1 MARLE
6 ELQPDA
12 TVRGILPDAAV
23 TVVNVSWHGS
33 DALTL
38 VYRGPNGRVADEI
51 LYRDDEPRLEIVE
64 VGRPW
69 SFDGDGAAFRLVAE
83 AHRIRLAHLFDPL
96 LAVHTSLVEPLPHQI
111 TAVYEEMLPRQP
123 LRFLLADD
131 PGAGK
136 TIMAGLFIKELIARG
151 DLKRCLIVCPGSL
164 AEQWQDE
171 LYRRFHLP
179 FEILTNDKL
188 EAARTGNWFL
198 ETNLIIARLDKL
210 SRNEDVQHKLQAPD
224 CRWDLVVCD
233 EAHKMAATIFGSET
247 KYTKRYRLGQLLST
261 LTRHFLLMTATPHN
275 GKETDFQLFMA
286 LLDGDRFEGRFRD
299 GVHVVD
305 VSDLMRRMVKENLL
319 KFDGTPLFPERI
331 AYTVPYKLS
340 ATEARLYGEVTDYV
354 REEFNRAEA
363 LANDKRAGTVGFALT
378 ILQRRLASSPEA
390 IHQSLRRRRERLESR
405 LRELELLQRG
415 TSPGSTPPGTAFPG
429 SAGILPALVSSSGSA
444 GILPASLS
452 DLSPEDLEDLEDA
465 PENEAAAAEE
475 RLLDQATAARSIA
488 ELKAEIE
495 TLKRLESLALEVL
508 RSGADTKWRQLA
520 SLLGEIFTPTA
531 IADCVAEPVAPRG
544 SGPIPR
550 PTPSPRQKLVL
561 FTEHRD
567 TLNYL
572 ETRITTHLGRQ
583 DAVVMIHGGMGRED
597 RMKAQESFRHDPE
610 VQVLL
615 ATDAAGEGINLQR
628 AHLMVNYDLP
638 WNPNRIEQR
647 FGRIHRIGQTEVC
660 HLRNLVAEETRE
672 GDVYRRLLD
681 KLEQARES
689 LGGQVFDVLG
699 KLQFEGKPLRDLLIQ
714 AIRYG
719 DQPEVRARLT
729 TVLDHALDR
738 GRLQDLLEEHALAV
752 EAMDAS
758 RVRRIR
764 EDMERAEARRLQPHY
779 IESFFLESFR
789 RLGGTARQR
798 EPRRY
803 EITHVPAPVR
813 ARDRLIGIGEPVLPR
828 YERIAFEKSLVAP
841 QGQPL
846 AAFVCPGHP
855 LLDSVIDL
863 TLERNRDLLKR
874 GTLLVDQRDPGTRP
888 RVLFY
893 LEHSVQDAGLTRSGE
908 RRVISKRMLYVELDA
923 DGTAR
928 HLHYAPY
935 LDYRPPAE
943 GEPDVDAILDRPEC
957 AWITR
962 DLEQKALGHAVA
974 NVVPE
979 HLAEVRAGK
988 LALIAKT
995 EAAVKDRLT
1004 KEITYWDHRAEQL
1017 KLQEQAGKPN
1027 ARLNSGEA
1035 RKRADSLQA
1044 RLQKRLDELKLE
1056 ARISPLPP
1064 VVLGGL
1070 LVVPMGL
1077 LATMKG
1083 LPVPTPAS
1091 ATDTQ
1096 AAAAKARAMVMEV
1109 ERSLGFE
1116 PVDRELEKLGYDL
1129 ESRVPG
1135 TGKLRFIEVKGRIT
1149 GATTITVTRNE
1160 ILYSL
1165 NKPDDFILAIVE
1177 FLDGD
1182 NHRVYYLRRP
1192 FQREPDFGVTS
1203 VNYDFADLLA
1213 RAEVMGISRGDAK
1226 SAEK

>member
-1 MARLE
+1 MSKLE
-6 ELQPDA
+6 DLQPNA
-12 TVRGILPDAAV
+12 AVRGILPDALV
-23 TVVNVSWHGS
+23 TVVSVQWFGS
-33 DALTL
+33 EALELT
-38 VYRGPNGRVADEI
+38 YKTPSGKVANEL
-51 LYRDDEPRLEIVE
+51 LYRHDEPRIEVVE
-64 VGRPW
+64 QGRPW
-69 SFDGDGAAFRLVAE
+69 SFDGDGGLFRLVSE
-83 AHRIRLAHLFDPL
+83 ANRIRLAHLFDPV
-96 LAVHTSLVEPLPHQI
+96 LAVHTSLVDPLPHQI
-111 TAVYEEMLPRQP
+111 TAVYEAMLPRQP

-136 TIMAGLFIKELIARG
+136 TIMAGLLIKELIARG
-151 DLKRCLIVCPGSL
+151 DLQRCLIVCPGSL

-198 ETNLIIARLDKL
+198 ETNLVIARLDKL
-210 SRNEDVQHKLQAPD
+210 SRNEDVQQKLHAPD

-233 EAHKMAATIFGSET
+233 EAHKMSATVFGGET

-275 GKETDFQLFMA
+275 GKEADFQLFMA

-299 GVHVVD
+299 GVHVAD
-305 VSDLMRRMVKENLL
+305 VSDLMRRMVKESLL

-340 ATEARLYGEVTDYV
+340 EAEAHLYKAVTDYV
-354 REEFNRAEA
+354 RDEFNRAEA
-363 LANDKRAGTVGFALT
+363 LENDKRAGTVGFALT

-390 IHQSLRRRRERLESR
+390 IYQSLRRRRERLESR

-415 TSPGSTPPGTAFPG
+415 GQ
-429 SAGILPALVSSSGSA
+429 SAPVLAATVPALDA
-444 GILPASLS
+444 
-452 DLSPEDLEDLEDA
+452 EDVEDLEDA
-465 PENEAAAAEE
+465 PDDEVQAAEE
-475 RLLDQATAARSIA
+475 EILDQATAARSIA
-488 ELKAEIE
+488 ELRAEIE
-495 TLKRLESLALEVL
+495 TLKGLESLALGVR
-508 RSGADTKWRQLA
+508 RSGTDTKWRELA
-520 SLLGEIFTPTA
+520 SLLGEIFTPA
-531 IADCVAEPVAPRG
+531 GIANRAAEPVARYG
-544 SGPIPR
+544 AGNIPR
-550 PTPSPRQKLVL
+550 PTPSPHQKLVL

-572 ETRITTHLGRQ
+572 DNRITTLLGRKE
-583 DAVVMIHGGMGRED
+583 AVVIIHGGIGREE
-597 RMKAQESFRHDPE
+597 RLKVQESFKHDPE

-660 HLRNLVAEETRE
+660 HLWNLVAEETRE
-672 GDVYRRLLD
+672 GDVYRKLLE
-681 KLEQARES
+681 KLEQARLA

-699 KLQFEGKPLRDLLIQ
+699 KLQFEGKSLRDLLIQ

-719 DQPEVRARLT
+719 ERPEVKAYLT
-729 TVLDHALDR
+729 TVLDQTLDR
-738 GRLQDLLEEHALAV
+738 GHLQDLLEERVLVHAV
-752 EAMDAS
+752 MDAS
-758 RVRRIR
+758 SVHRIR
-764 EDMERAEARRLQPHY
+764 EDMERADARRLQPHY
-779 IESFFLESFR
+779 IESFFHEAFR
-789 RLGGTARQR
+789 HLGGTAKQR

-803 EITHVPAPVR
+803 EVTNVPAPVR
-813 ARDRLIGIGEPVLPR
+813 NRDRLIGIGEPVLPR

-863 TLERNRDLLKR
+863 TLERHRDLLKR
-874 GTLLVDQRDPGTRP
+874 GAVLVDERDSGTRP

-893 LEHSVQDAGLTRSGE
+893 LEHAIQDASVTRSGD
-908 RRVISKRMLYVELDA
+908 RRVISRRMLYVELDA
-923 DGTAR
+923 DGAM
-928 HLHYAPY
+928 HHVQYAPY
-935 LDYRPPAE
+935 LDYRPLAE
-943 GEPDVDAILDRPEC
+943 GEPGVNAILERPEC
-957 AWITR
+957 AWINR
-962 DLEQKALGHAVA
+962 ELEQKAQGYAVA
-974 NVVPE
+974 HVVPE
-979 HLAEVRAGK
+979 HLLEVRDPRLK
-988 LALIAKT
+988 LIEKT

-1004 KEITYWDHRAEQL
+1004 KEITYWDHRAAQL
-1017 KLQEQAGKPN
+1017 KDQEQAGKPN

-1035 RKRADSLQA
+1035 RKRADLLQG
-1044 RLQKRLDELKLE
+1044 RLQKRLEDLKLE
-1056 ARISPLPP
+1056 AQISPLPP

-1077 LATMKG
+1077 LAVMTGKAAA
-1083 LPVPTPAS
+1083 TPS
-1091 ATDTQ
+1091 APADTQ
-1096 AAAAKARAMVMEV
+1096 ASAARARAVIMEI

-1116 PVDRELEKLGYDL
+1116 PTDRELEKLGYDI

-1135 TGKLRFIEVKGRIT
+1135 TGKLRFIEVKGRVT
-1149 GATTITVTRNE
+1149 GAPTITVTKNE
-1160 ILYSL
+1160 ILYSF

-1177 FLDGD
+1177 FTGTDS
-1182 NHRVYYLRRP
+1182 HRVHYLRQP

-1203 VNYDFADLLA
+1203 VNYSLAELL
-1213 RAEVMGISRGDAK
+1213 GRGG
-1226 SAEK
+1226 EPR